1 VSIPGCGDDA
11 LPPDFSGGP
20 RGVAHRPDLSV
31 VIVSYNTRELLRNC
45 LRSLRGS
52 QGLTLEIIVV
62 DNASSDGSADMLRKD
77 FPEVQLHAQT
87 LNSWYCGGNNI
98 GSAAARADYVLL
110 LNPDTEVSPDALAQ
124 MLRFLRENES
134 YSAVTATLV
143 YPHGAI
149 QQTCAGIPSFENLLL
164 DYTLLGWLRSR
175 RKKQHH
181 AELVYADWDRKSD
194 RDVAAIPGSCSMLR
208 RSDARLDD
216 DLLLY
221 FPEEDLARRLGGR
234 MRFLA
239 TARIVHHEKSSTRN
253 WLATRIFFRDMLVYT
268 RKHHSLW
275 RMLLLW
281 LLSRPVYWAMW
292 LRRHAAAQNQPNTA
306 SGM

>member
-1 VSIPGCGDDA
+1 MSLSDSNGVAP
-11 LPPDFSGGP
+11 PPDSSGGQ
-20 RGVAHRPDLSV
+20 RGLPDLSV

-45 LRSLRGS
+45 LRSLRNS
-52 QGLTLEIIVV
+52 QGLALEIIVV
-62 DNASSDGSADMLRKD
+62 DNASSDGSAEMVRED

-87 LNSWYCGGNNI
+87 ANSWFCGGNNI
-98 GSAAARADYVLL
+98 GSAAATADYVLL
-110 LNPDTEVSPDALAQ
+110 LNPDTEVAPDALAQ

-134 YSAVTATLV
+134 YRGVTAQLV

-164 DYTLLGWLRSR
+164 DYSLLGWLLVR
-175 RKKQHH
+175 RKKRRH
-181 AELVYADWDRKSD
+181 AELVYADWDRRSD
-194 RDVAAIPGSCSMLR
+194 RDVAAIPGSCTLLR
-208 RSDARLDD
+208 RAVARLDD

-221 FPEEDLARRLGGR
+221 FPEEALARRLGGP

-239 TARIVHHEKSSTRN
+239 AARIVHHEKSSTRN

-268 RKHHSLW
+268 RKHHGAW

-292 LRRHAAAQNQPNTA
+292 LKNR
-306 SGM
+306 

>member
-1 VSIPGCGDDA
+1 M
-11 LPPDFSGGP
+11 FSVLK
-20 RGVAHRPDLSV
+20 RAHYFIGIIEKDTILQQPAKPDLSV

-45 LRSLRGS
+45 LLSLRGS

-62 DNASSDGSADMLRKD
+62 DNASSDGSAELVRVD
-77 FPEVQLHAQT
+77 FPEVLLHAQT
-87 LNSWYCGGNNI
+87 LNSWFCGGNNI
-98 GSAAARADYVLL
+98 GSAAARSDYVLL
-110 LNPDTEVSPDALAQ
+110 LNPDTEVSPDALAK

-134 YSAVTATLV
+134 YSAVTAQLV

-149 QQTCAGIPSFENLLL
+149 QPTCARIPSFENLLL
-164 DYTLLGWLRSR
+164 DYTLLGWLRPR
-175 RKKQHH
+175 RKKRLH
-181 AELVYADWDRKSD
+181 AELVYADWDRTSD
-194 RDVAAIPGSCSMLR
+194 RDVEAIPGSCSLLR
-208 RSDARLDD
+208 RADARLDA

-239 TARIVHHEKSSTRN
+239 AAHIYHHEKSSTRN

-292 LRRHAAAQNQPNTA
+292 LKNR
-306 SGM
+306 

>member
-1 VSIPGCGDDA
+1 MNIADSKGAAGESVTR
-11 LPPDFSGGP
+11 PDTAGG
-20 RGVAHRPDLSV
+20 ASLPDLSV

-45 LRSLRGS
+45 LRSLRDS
-52 QGLTLEIIVV
+52 QGLKLEVIVV

-77 FPEVQLHAQT
+77 FPEVQLQAQT
-87 LNSWYCGGNNI
+87 VNSWFCGGNNI
-98 GSAAARADYVLL
+98 GSAAAKSDYVLL
-110 LNPDTEVSPDALAQ
+110 LNPDTEVAPDALSQ

-134 YSAVTATLV
+134 YSGVTAQLV

-149 QQTCAGIPSFENLLL
+149 QQTCARIPSFENLLL
-164 DYTLLGWLRSR
+164 DYTLLGWLRPR
-175 RKKQHH
+175 RKTQRH
-181 AELVYADWDRKSD
+181 AELVYADWERTSD
-194 RDVAAIPGSCSMLR
+194 RDVEAIPGSCTMLR
-208 RSDARLDD
+208 RTDARLDD

-234 MRFLA
+234 MRYLA
-239 TARIVHHEKSSTRN
+239 AARIRHHEKSSTRN
-253 WLATRIFFRDMLVYT
+253 WLATRIFFRDLLVYT

-292 LRRHAAAQNQPNTA
+292 LKNR
-306 SGM
+306 